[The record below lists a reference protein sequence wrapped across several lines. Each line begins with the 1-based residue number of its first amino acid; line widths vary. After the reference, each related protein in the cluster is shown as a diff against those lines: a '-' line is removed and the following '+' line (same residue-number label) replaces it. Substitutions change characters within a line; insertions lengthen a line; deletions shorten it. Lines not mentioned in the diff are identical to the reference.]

1 MRALITTLHA
11 SWRFVVMIALPIVVV
26 AFLAA
31 YFGADV
37 AARWAVGGLQRVA
50 GLWWA
55 IPAFVLIYIAG
66 TMLLLPVG
74 VLSIAAAL
82 AWGWKLGGTI
92 ELLTCVVA
100 SLGPYYLAHGRGAP
114 WIQRRLDRL
123 GATPPSFTGPDGTFV
138 LLLLRIVPVLPFVAM
153 NYVAGLARV
162 RLRDYVLTTAVG
174 IAPSVYIFAYF
185 VDTMA
190 AAATGAAT
198 QWRVLLACLGVALL
212 AITGRLLTKKLA
224 RVR

>member
-1 MRALITTLHA
+1 MRALIATLRE
-11 SWRFVVMIALPIVVV
+11 SWRFIALVALPLVLIAIIVARVGSD
-26 AFLAA
+26 A
-31 YFGADV
+31 
-37 AARWAVGGLQRVA
+37 AARWAVVELQAIA
-50 GLWWA
+50 GNWWA
-55 IPAFVLIYIAG
+55 IPAFAAIYILG

-100 SLGPYYLAHGRGAP
+100 ALGPYYLAHGRGAP
-114 WIQRRLDRL
+114 WIQRRLEKI
-123 GATPPSFTGPDGTFV
+123 GAKPPSFTGPDGTFV

-153 NYVAGLARV
+153 NYVAGLAKV
-162 RLRDYVLTTAVG
+162 RLRGYVLTTAIG
-174 IAPSVYIFAYF
+174 IAPSVYVFAYF

-198 QWRVLLACLGVALL
+198 QWRVLLACGAFALL
-212 AITGRLLTKKLA
+212 AISGRVLAKRLA
-224 RVR
+224 RLR